1 MREFSKGQKIKVKSG
16 GELEIIEKIGEGGQG
31 TVYRVEY
38 NGKEFA
44 LKWYFVGKL
53 KDYKRFYINI
63 ENNIRKGTPTS
74 SFLWPLEITEY
85 FEGSFGYLMELR
97 PAGYRDFSEFLR
109 AKVHFSGIRAVINAA
124 LQITAGFRVLH
135 NNGFSYQDL
144 NDGNFFVNADTG
156 DVLICDNDNVAE
168 YGKAF
173 GIAGKCR
180 YMAPEV
186 VTGKKQP
193 DIHTDRFSLAVIL
206 YMLIF
211 VNHPLE
217 GERTLKSPCL
227 TEELERKFYG
237 SEPVF
242 VFDKNNPQNRP
253 VPEIHRN
260 EIRLWSLYPDFVKET
275 FQKAFSRESMIGN
288 DIQHRVTEKTWQE
301 MFIKLRDCIAECTSC
316 RQETFL
322 NLSQPE
328 SECVCCGSIIT
339 NPYILKVKKNT
350 VALMPSNKIYECHV
364 VYDSEDYKKEMG
376 EVVLS
381 RSIPAV
387 SGLKNNSGRTWTAVA
402 PNGASKNYENGQV
415 IKLVKGLKIR
425 FGNGNDGEIL

>member
-1 MREFSKGQKIKVKSG
+1 MKEFSKGQKIKVKSG
-16 GELEIIEKIGEGGQG
+16 GELEVIEKLGEGGQG
-31 TVYRVEY
+31 IVYRVTY
-38 NGKEFA
+38 NGKEYA
-44 LKWYFVGKL
+44 LKWYFVNKL
-53 KDYKRFYINI
+53 KDHKRFYMNI

-74 SFLWPLEITEY
+74 AFLWPVEITEY
-85 FEGSFGYLMELR
+85 FEGSFGYLMKLR
-97 PAGYRDFSEFLR
+97 PKEYEDFSKFLR
-109 AKVHFSGIRAVINAA
+109 AKVHFSGIKAVINAA
-124 LQITAGFRVLH
+124 LQITTGFRVLH
-135 NNGFSYQDL
+135 NKGFSYQDL
-144 NDGNFFVNADTG
+144 NDGNFFVNPDTG

-186 VTGKKQP
+186 VTGKKKP
-193 DIHTDRFSLAVIL
+193 DIHTDRFSLAVVL

-217 GERTLKSPCL
+217 GERTLKFPCL

-253 VPEIHRN
+253 VAELHSN
-260 EIRLWSLYPDFVKET
+260 EIKLWSLYPEFVKEA
-275 FQKAFSRESMIGN
+275 FQEAFSRESMIGN
-288 DIQHRVTEKTWQE
+288 NTEHRVTEKKWQE
-301 MFIKLRDCIAECTSC
+301 IFIKLRDCLAECPSC
-316 RQETFL
+316 REETFL
-322 NLSQPE
+322 NLSQQE
-328 SECVCCGSIIT
+328 SKCICCGKAIE
-339 NPYILKVKKNT
+339 NPYILKVKKNI
-350 VALMPSNKIYECHV
+350 VGLMPSKKIYACHA
-364 VYDSEDYKKEMG
+364 VYDSEDYNQEMG

-381 RSIPAV
+381 RSVPAV
-387 SGLKNNSGRTWTAVA
+387 AGLKNNSGRAWTAVA
-402 PNGASKNYENGQV
+402 PNGASKSYESGQV